1 MLAFVENLVVK
12 IYISGVLIDYLL
24 KKYIPEYNLR
34 ANKLKVM
41 KQLLNCMVF
50 VQCKVKGN
58 LRVFVHSL
66 VSNMHPLS
74 YPNLSFLLVTLGA

>member
-1 MLAFVENLVVK
+1 MLAFLENLVVK

-50 VQCKVKGN
+50 IQCKVKGN
-58 LRVFVHSL
+58 LRVLAHSL
-66 VSNMHPLS
+66 VSNTQPLS

>member
-1 MLAFVENLVVK
+1 MLAFVEFGSENLHQW
-12 IYISGVLIDYLL
+12 SFNRLL
-24 KKYIPEYNLR
+24 TQKYIREYNLR

-58 LRVFVHSL
+58 SSL
-66 VSNMHPLS
+66 IRSHCRIQTFRIS
-74 YPNLSFLLVTLGA
+74 WSR